1 MSLSGNTNMPLKP
14 VLNPED
20 VLLVPELPGEQ
31 KHWRDRA
38 TSFFSG
44 RYSSRNGSE
53 ERRLNKNSLLV
64 SSRSLTRLKNK
75 IPTKVKY
82 PRCKSSPAPVV
93 LRKFRAS
100 IQQPKASLRE
110 NSGVPKIVAAEIEF
124 ETLPSSD
131 IGTLAAMNTEPE
143 KSDPVVDSLKLKQG
157 STLFRES
164 CISPIPALALESSS
178 AYLSKEVSPSVSH
191 KVVQRSVS
199 VEDDNESHS
208 SPQNSI
214 IKGDVVVPAYLN
226 KSDPVTRV
234 LFPDNSALN
243 QHNDNK
249 IVDNSVEG
257 EEAKEAKKP
266 DSYMMEILPTFH
278 SKETLENSIE
288 AVEQFL
294 ETPPHMRSNFSNFQS
309 KNNRAT
315 RALKSTSLLGEP
327 KSGVVVD
334 NRLVLSPSFVEL
346 KIEGASSHVSS
357 RCEIQEHTNNQ
368 PTKSSDNS
376 NKIPGMVLNLNEI
389 VVTQD
394 TKSVCSNVKS
404 NIVLRTVQPETNPF
418 LNFKSENNVSL
429 DVEMLSSSHPEHIV
443 DQSLSS
449 KATSSSPH
457 VQSDDSGTALSS
469 QAVPTNLPGDENSSK
484 QVEAPIFFLGGHSP
498 EEDTEKGPKLKFTKE
513 LGKFDKLVNGIVS
526 SNPVEEVVSE
536 TRHIPLQVE
545 VQVDDDDADSF
556 TSTNPFK
563 SCVALK
569 STNPFDI
576 HSPSNTMDLSRKKLM
591 TNSCPQISISEIEVG
606 RDCSVKAMTTE
617 EVGIMFTLKEPNG
630 DKNKKLNELFSNT
643 CANKNSEESIKKVLF
658 ENVAYKS
665 DSEGQK
671 PKLLKH
677 NEKQTL
683 SSAAA
688 DLAVRNDS
696 PVNGSN
702 TWDHLPSK
710 SEKTLN
716 IYNHS
721 PRQASKHPLVS
732 IFKNFCHPDIKTH
745 LVKEVFPYGKVGN
758 NIFLLGLR
766 AEDDTEKQERLRS
779 IWDSQLDTTF
789 NRDSDKDYGGSILNL
804 SEMRDRQ
811 TVHGSYSKLLF
822 SNEFSNNV
830 NSIMIPPEKNSSCT
844 TNMPNIALH
853 KSKSL
858 QIVTND
864 GYNQKKFPSLEIAAN
879 VSHQVKQDF
888 NEKKIRDFYSL
899 EVSDNL
905 TCNLN
910 EKETPY
916 IVELGLSLRNL
927 KSTTDECL
935 NQCTVSLV
943 EALKSK
949 LCSVEPFASI
959 TINEVIATEG
969 SSAHKELIVLHFK
982 MHLQCNAKAELF
994 MADLQKTIFQEELQN
1009 ILEENLHDKTE
1020 FQLEKVQVNSILKTD
1035 YLESDAVKVP
1045 FCSKISRGL
1054 GVVTNIV
1061 TAQTVWEQPNTLFSF
1076 LCFWLALFNMNKG
1089 FFYGLIIYNAELP
1102 DQGIILNAIGVTFL
1116 IVSCSRYGIFFY
1128 LSRARNELA
1137 SRLPSTVF
1145 CLDQV
1150 LLVIG
1155 GFFVTYGDTT
1165 LALAHWN
1172 TKTTLPDTRW
1182 YNLVNQSPSI
1192 IMNISRAIQFWPIVI
1207 YCWMTLILIGHRTA
1221 TVTIEWFTVSIAM
1234 VFQSAVFLPVFRDLL
1249 VWFVLC
1255 SNRYDIW
1262 TILGLFGSSLKVT
1275 AVLTS
1280 MHVQIM
1286 GSLNHPSLKY
1296 IFYPYAIILISGS
1309 LLNNLAFS
1317 MYTINHLEADVLQ
1330 CIQML
1335 FDAFLFL
1342 VLDFLAFASIL
1353 LIFRLSISV
1362 RGRRF
1367 QINNS
1372 SVRCDAFCK
1381 REKLLD
1387 EREAAAVVARIKG
1400 EEN

>member
-20 VLLVPELPGEQ
+20 IPLIPEPPGEQ

-44 RYSSRNGSE
+44 RYSSRS
-53 ERRLNKNSLLV
+53 SLLV
-64 SSRSLTRLKNK
+64 SSRSLSRLKNK
-75 IPTKVKY
+75 KPEKFKY

-110 NSGVPKIVAAEIEF
+110 NSGVPNIVAEEIEC
-124 ETLPSSD
+124 ETLSSREMG
-131 IGTLAAMNTEPE
+131 ILAVMNTEPE
-143 KSDPVVDSLKLKQG
+143 KSDLVVDSLKLQAG

-164 CISPIPALALESSS
+164 CISPIPALASESSS
-178 AYLSKEVSPSVSH
+178 AYLSKEVSPSVSP
-191 KVVQRSVS
+191 KVVHRSVS
-199 VEDDNESHS
+199 VEDDNESNA
-208 SPQNSI
+208 SPSNSI
-214 IKGDVVVPAYLN
+214 IKGDVVVPSYLN

-234 LFPDNSALN
+234 LFPDSSELN
-243 QHNDNK
+243 QHNDDK
-249 IVDNSVEG
+249 ISDNSD
-257 EEAKEAKKP
+257 EEDVSKEDIKP
-266 DSYMMEILPTFH
+266 DCDTMEILPTFL

-294 ETPPHMRSNFSNFQS
+294 ETPSHVGSNFSDLNS
-309 KNNRAT
+309 KKCSAVKV
-315 RALKSTSLLGEP
+315 LKSPGLLGEP

-357 RCEIQEHTNNQ
+357 PCEIQEHTNNQ
-368 PTKSSDNS
+368 LTKSSDNS
-376 NKIPGMVLNLNEI
+376 KKISAMELNLNEL

-394 TKSVCSNVKS
+394 TEFVCSNVKS
-404 NIVLRTVQPETNPF
+404 NIVLRKVQPETNPF
-418 LNFKSENNVSL
+418 LNFKLENTVSL
-429 DVEMLSSSHPEHIV
+429 EVGQLSSSRTENIV

-449 KATSSSPH
+449 KATSSPSQDSQ
-457 VQSDDSGTALSS
+457 VQSDDSGTALSF
-469 QAVPTNLPGDENSSK
+469 QAVPTNLLGAENPSK
-484 QVEAPIFFLGGHSP
+484 QDEAPIFCLSGDSP
-498 EEDTEKGPKLKFTKE
+498 EEDTEKGPRLKLTQE
-513 LGKFDKLVNGIVS
+513 LGKFDKLVDGIVS

-536 TRHIPLQVE
+536 TSKIPVQVE
-545 VQVDDDDADSF
+545 VQVDGDDADSF

-563 SCVALK
+563 SCVAPK

-576 HSPSNTMDLSRKKLM
+576 QSPSNIMDLSRKKPIA
-591 TNSCPQISISEIEVG
+591 NSSPPISTCEIEDG
-606 RDCSVKAMTTE
+606 MDCSVKAMITKD
-617 EVGIMFTLKEPNG
+617 VDILITLDEPNC
-630 DKNKKLNELFSNT
+630 DKDTKLYKLCSNT
-643 CANKNSEESIKKVLF
+643 CANKNFDESTKKTLL
-658 ENVAYKS
+658 ENTAYKV

-671 PKLLKH
+671 PKLLKLQKQK
-677 NEKQTL
+677 EKQIL

-688 DLAVRNDS
+688 DIAVRNDS
-696 PVNGSN
+696 LVKGSN
-702 TWDHLPSK
+702 TCDHIPCK

-716 IYNHS
+716 IYNHNL
-721 PRQASKHPLVS
+721 RQASKHPLVS
-732 IFKNFCHPDIKTH
+732 IFKKIHPDIKTH

-758 NIFLLGLR
+758 SVFLLGIR
-766 AEDDTEKQERLRS
+766 AQDDTEKQERLRS
-779 IWDSQLDTTF
+779 IWDSQLDTPF

-811 TVHGSYSKLLF
+811 TVHGSSKLLF

-830 NSIMIPPEKNSSCT
+830 NSIMIPLEKNSSST
-844 TNMPNIALH
+844 MNMPNIESH
-853 KSKSL
+853 KSKSPR
-858 QIVTND
+858 IDTNN
-864 GYNQKKFPSLEIAAN
+864 GHNEKKFPSLEIDAN
-879 VSHQVKQDF
+879 VSHQVKQNL
-888 NEKKIRDFYSL
+888 NENKIRDFYSL

-969 SSAHKELIVLHFK
+969 LSAHKDLIVLHFK

-1009 ILEENLHDKTE
+1009 IVEENLHDKIE

-1035 YLESDAVKVP
+1035 ALESDTVKVP

-1061 TAQTVWEQPNTLFSF
+1061 TAQTVWEQPNTLFSL

-1102 DQGIILNAIGVTFL
+1102 DQGTILNAIGVTFL

-1128 LSRARNELA
+1128 LSRAQNELA

-1172 TKTTLPDTRW
+1172 TKTTLPDTHW
-1182 YNLVNQSPSI
+1182 YNLVNQSPGTN
-1192 IMNISRAIQFWPIVI
+1192 MNISRAIQFWPVVI
-1207 YCWMTLILIGHRTA
+1207 YCWMTLILIGHRTGKL
-1221 TVTIEWFTVSIAM
+1221 TMEWFTVSLSM

-1255 SNRYDIW
+1255 SLRYDIW
-1262 TILGLFGSSLKVT
+1262 TILGLLGSSLKVT

-1286 GSLNHPSLKY
+1286 GSLNHSSLKY

-1309 LLNNLAFS
+1309 LLNNLSFS
-1317 MYTINHLEADVLQ
+1317 MYSINHLEADVLQ
-1330 CIQML
+1330 CIHML

-1372 SVRCDAFCK
+1372 SIRCDAFCK
-1381 REKLLD
+1381 RGKLLD